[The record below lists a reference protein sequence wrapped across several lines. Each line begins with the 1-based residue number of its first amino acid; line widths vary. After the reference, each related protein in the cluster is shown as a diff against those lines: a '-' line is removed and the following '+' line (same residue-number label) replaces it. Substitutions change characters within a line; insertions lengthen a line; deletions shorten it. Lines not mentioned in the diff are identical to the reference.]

1 MGRGHL
7 GGGRVELG
15 AGDGLRIRGR
25 LSLSVIRPDGTVRDR
40 RAGGNVMCTNGF
52 TALAAALVW
61 SGMQD
66 QAASLG
72 VTSPTYLTPLYGA
85 VGSGAGTPAKS
96 DTALF
101 SELGRQ
107 TVGAGASSP
116 ATPSIAA
123 QATWLFYFPQPAS
136 TWTVTEAGLFANA
149 TSASGSGTMI
159 DHWAFSP
166 SITVPATTD
175 TLLLEVSLLA
185 GP

>member
-1 MGRGHL
+1 L
-7 GGGRVELG
+7 EL
-15 AGDGLRIRGR
+15 AASDGLRIRGR
-25 LSLSVIRPDGTVRDR
+25 LSLAVIRPDGTIRDQR
-40 RAGGNVMCTNGF
+40 SGGNVMCTNGF
-52 TALAAALVW
+52 TVLAAALVW

-85 VGSGAGTPAKS
+85 VGSGGGTPLKS

-101 SELGRQ
+101 AELGRQ
-107 TVGAGASSP
+107 AVGAGASSP

-123 QATWLFYFPQPAS
+123 EATWLFYFPQPGT

-149 TSASGSGTMI
+149 TSAAGSGTMV
-159 DHWAFSP
+159 DHWAFS
-166 SITVPATTD
+166 VPVSVPVTD
-175 TLLLEVSLLA
+175 TLLCQVSLQL

>member
-1 MGRGHL
+1 MGSGDL
-7 GGGRVELG
+7 EL
-15 AGDGLRIRGR
+15 AAAAEGLRIRGR
-25 LSLSVIRPDGTVRDR
+25 LSLTVLRPDGTVRDR
-40 RAGGNVMCTNGF
+40 RAGDNVMCTAGF

-61 SGMQD
+61 AGLQD
-66 QAASLG
+66 QAPNLG
-72 VTSPTYLTPLYGA
+72 VTSATYLTPLYGA

-123 QATWLFYFPQPAS
+123 EATFLFYFPQPGT
-136 TWTVTEAGLFANA
+136 TWTITEAGLFANA
-149 TSASGSGTMI
+149 TSASGSGTMV

-166 SITVPATTD
+166 TVTIPTTD
-175 TLLLEVSLLA
+175 TGLLQVSLGL

>member
-1 MGRGHL
+1 M
-7 GGGRVELG
+7 EL
-15 AGDGLRIRGR
+15 AASDGLRIRGR
-25 LSLSVIRPDGTVRDR
+25 LSLAAIRPDGTIRDQR
-40 RAGGNVMCTNGF
+40 SGGNVMCTNGF
-52 TALAAALVW
+52 SVLAAALVW

-72 VTSPTYLTPLYGA
+72 VTSPVYLTPLYGA
-85 VGSGAGTPAKS
+85 VGSGGGTPLKS

-101 SELGRQ
+101 AELGRQ

-123 QATWLFYFPQPAS
+123 EATWLFYFPQPS
-136 TWTVTEAGLFANA
+136 VTWTVTEAGLFAGA
-149 TSASGSGTMI
+149 TSAAGSGTMV

-166 SITVPATTD
+166 SITVPTTD
-175 TLLLEVSLLA
+175 TLLCQVSLAL

>member
-1 MGRGHL
+1 M
-7 GGGRVELG
+7 EL
-15 AGDGLRIRGR
+15 AADEGLRIRGR
-25 LSLSVIRPDGTVRDR
+25 LSLSVLRPDGTVRDR
-40 RAGGNVMCTNGF
+40 REGDNVMCTNGF

-61 SGMQD
+61 SGIQD

-85 VGSGAGTPAKS
+85 VGSGGGSPAKS
-96 DTALF
+96 DTQLF
-101 SELGRQ
+101 AELARQ
-107 TVGAGASSP
+107 AVGAGAASM

-123 QATWLFYFPQPAS
+123 EATWLFYFPQPGT

-149 TSASGSGTMI
+149 TSAADSGTMV

-166 SITVPATTD
+166 NITVLTTD
-175 TLLLEVSLLA
+175 TLLLQISLGA